1 MFTVRIDYNLQVI
14 DLSFSIDPY
23 SPGKKTIHI
32 NHIIIDI
39 LLPFHFILSEER
51 RIKVI
56 HIFCICDTFSL
67 LRGVFI

>member
-14 DLSFSIDPY
+14 DLSFSIEPY

-32 NHIIIDI
+32 NHTIDI

-56 HIFCICDTFSL
+56 HICCICGIFSL